1 MSTSRAAE
9 ALALD
14 QIEQVA
20 LVRGAALDD
29 QLEVGQRS
37 REPRARGVARVA
49 DPDHLRDQRI
59 EIGRDVAAGRDA
71 AVDPHARPEHGI
83 EARDPPGRG
92 QEVRLRILRAHARLD
107 RAAAG
112 GRRLRGQRLAAP
124 DPDLELDQVRAG
136 ELLGEPVLDLEARIH
151 LEKRGDAV
159 ADEELDRSHADVADA
174 RDEPHGGVHELA
186 LRAPDRGPAAAPP
199 R

>member
-1 MSTSRAAE
+1 MRRVSIAVALIGEHRGGAQRRHGVRRGSGAQRGLAVEPFGVDLRAAE

-29 QLEVGQRS
+29 ELEVGQRG

-71 AVDPHARPEHGI
+71 GVDPHARPEHGI
-83 EARDPPGRG
+83 EARDPSGRG
-92 QEVRLRILRAHARLD
+92 QEVRLRVLRAHARLD
-107 RAAAG
+107 RAAAAR
-112 GRRLRGQRLAAP
+112 RRLRGQRLAAP

-151 LEKRGDAV
+151 LEERG
-159 ADEELDRSHADVADA
+159 A
-174 RDEPHGGVHELA
+174 R
-186 LRAPDRGPAAAPP
+186 RR
-199 R
+199 